1 MKKISL
7 QWRLTLMTAVLVT
20 AVCVLL
26 NLFIT
31 HSAVMQINEVEKY
44 MIEIDP
50 VGQEPFVI
58 GVDDPVLSS
67 GLGEQISQA
76 KDMFRIQSIIATLA
90 VIFAG
95 SAVTYFL
102 AGRAL
107 APLRKF
113 SSHMEEIQA
122 QNLASPLEVPATG
135 DEIARLTRSFN
146 EMLARLDQA
155 FTVQRQFSANAAHEL
170 RTPLAVLQIN
180 LDVLQK
186 RQESTIEEY
195 AETVGMVREQTGRL
209 THLVSVLLEM
219 TELQTVQRTDRISVS
234 ALIEEVICDLT
245 QVADEKGV
253 QLIQEPGEA
262 VISGSDPL
270 IYRAVYNLVE
280 NAIKYNRENGTV
292 TVGVRTENGTA
303 VLGIADTGIG
313 IREENWEKIFEPF
326 VREDKSRSRIMGGAG
341 LGLALVRDIAHQH
354 GGSVRVTRSSPQ
366 GTMIVLT
373 LPLSQNGE

>member
-90 VIFAG
+90 VIIAG

-170 RTPLAVLQIN
+170 RTPLAVLQTN

-186 RQESTIEEY
+186 RQEPTIEEY
-195 AETVGMVREQTGRL
+195 AETVRMVREQTGRL

-262 VISGSDPL
+262 VITGSDPL

-313 IREENWEKIFEPF
+313 IRKENWEKIFEPF

>member
-170 RTPLAVLQIN
+170 RTPLAVLQTN

-186 RQESTIEEY
+186 RQEPTIEEY

-262 VISGSDPL
+262 VITGSDPL

-313 IREENWEKIFEPF
+313 IRKENWEKIFEPF

-354 GGSVRVTRSSPQ
+354 GGSVRVVRSSPQ
-366 GTMIVLT
+366 GTKIVLT